1 MKAMRLLSVS
11 APGLL
16 LALLLGACAAH
27 GLRCDQALQPI
38 NPPTPVPVP
47 VPPYPRP
54 DHAQ

>member
-1 MKAMRLLSVS
+1 MKAMRLLFSVR

-38 NPPTPVPVP
+38 NPPAPVP
-47 VPPYPRP
+47 VPPHPRP

>member
-1 MKAMRLLSVS
+1 MKAVRLLFSVR

-38 NPPTPVPVP
+38 NPPAPDA
-47 VPPYPRP
+47 VPPHPRS

>member
-1 MKAMRLLSVS
+1 MKAMRRLSVS

-38 NPPTPVPVP
+38 NPPAPVP
-47 VPPYPRP
+47 VPPHPRP